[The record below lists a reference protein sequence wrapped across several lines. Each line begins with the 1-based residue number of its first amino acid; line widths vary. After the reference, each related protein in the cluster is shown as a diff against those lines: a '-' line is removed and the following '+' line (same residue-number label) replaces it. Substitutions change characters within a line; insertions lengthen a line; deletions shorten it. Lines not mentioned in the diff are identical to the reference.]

1 MDYFQSHVVTLEE
14 YLSIKQWKAL
24 DKKVA
29 KQIRESRR
37 KERQNKQAR
46 IKTLIALTIVEKQ
59 DKN

>member
-1 MDYFQSHVVTLEE
+1 
-14 YLSIKQWKAL
+14 L